1 MLIQAH
7 MSYRKFY
14 SLIFFLALGVF
25 VFPARAQAYLDAGT
39 ANYLIQ
45 LVIAFVAGGLFTAKT
60 FWRQLR
66 SVLSR
71 GRKRQPTAAPS
82 RDEESEISP
91 SDQV

>member
-1 MLIQAH
+1 MF
-7 MSYRKFY
+7 YRNLHSLAFILALCA
-14 SLIFFLALGVF
+14 LIF
-25 VFPARAQAYLDAGT
+25 PERAQAYLDAGT
-39 ANYLIQ
+39 ASYLIQ